1 MSTTQSLKPTGHLQ
15 IFKQYEDGTEE
26 LHFDENNIITSGMGV
41 GLSHMFAAS
50 GASSI
55 VDYQIRNF
63 LVGSGYN
70 PDNDVLLAGD
80 GNYGVSSFKLKAP
93 LTVTAPDVGIPS
105 ENPWGPNTSL
115 ITELLTPI
123 ENRSIGGA
131 ARPFA
136 RIIFSNI
143 NKVTDTSVRYTL
155 VLDRNTLNGKY
166 LNEVGLFMRNPSG
179 SIHIN
184 PILVAYRPFTEITKT
199 SDFSLL
205 FLWTLQF

>member
-1 MSTTQSLKPTGHLQ
+1 MSNTQAMKPTGHLQ
-15 IFKQYEDGTEE
+15 IFKQYRDGTEE
-26 LHFDENNIITSGMGV
+26 LHFDEKNVITSGMGV

-63 LVGSGYN
+63 LVGSGYESGGA
-70 PDNDVLLAGD
+70 AGA
-80 GNYGVSSFKLKAP
+80 GEYGVSSFKLKAP
-93 LTVTAPDVGIPS
+93 LKDTPAHG
-105 ENPWGPNTSL
+105 NPWGANTSL
-115 ITELLTPI
+115 VSERFFPI
-123 ENRSIGGA
+123 ENRSIAGN

-155 VLDRNTLNGKY
+155 VLDRHTLNGKY
-166 LNEVGLFMRNPSG
+166 LNEVGLYMRNPSG

-199 SDFSLL
+199 SDFSLI